1 MELHKS
7 DMTASP
13 SVKIAYGA
21 ILIALAVALGYA
33 LALVPN
39 IELVTLTLAFGGFL
53 LGGWWGMLVGALGFG
68 LYSVLSP
75 FGVAPPPLLFA
86 QIIGGAFIGLGGSFL
101 RKIRRRNWLFYAAS
115 GATGFIITLFYDIST
130 NVGSFIMISSES
142 TLLPFI
148 IGGLSF
154 SIMHI
159 VANTAIFAILF
170 PILSRYINI
179 SKR

>member
-1 MELHKS
+1 MVLHKS
-7 DMTASP
+7 DITTSP

-53 LGGWWGMLVGALGFG
+53 LGGLWGMLVGAMGFG

-75 FGVAPPPLLFA
+75 FGAAPPPLLLA
-86 QIIGGAFIGLGGSFL
+86 QIIGGAFIGLCGSFL
-101 RKIRRRNWLFYAAS
+101 RRIRRRDWLFYIAS
-115 GATGFIITLFYDIST
+115 GAAGFFVTLFYDIST
-130 NVGSFIMISSES
+130 NIGSFIMISSES
-142 TLLPFI
+142 TLVPFI
-148 IGGLSF
+148 VGGLSF
-154 SIMHI
+154 SIVHI
-159 VANTAIFAILF
+159 LANTAIFAILF

-179 SKR
+179 DNG